1 MDQLLD
7 QVLHYLRAIW
17 LRRFWGLVVAW
28 VVAVIGIPIAMLIP
42 AQYEA
47 TARVFLDTESVL
59 KPLMAGLTVQPD
71 IQQQVKILA
80 DTLLSR
86 PNVEKLIL
94 LADLD
99 HGAATEADRNALA
112 ERLTRG
118 VELTSPTRDRR
129 DNL

>member
-7 QVLHYLRAIW
+7 QIFQHLHGIW
-17 LRRFWGLVVAW
+17 LRRFWGLAVAW
-28 VVAVIGIPIAMLIP
+28 VIALVGIPIALFIP

-47 TARVFLDTESVL
+47 TARVFVDTESVL
-59 KPLMAGLTVQPD
+59 KPLMVGLAVQPNTD
-71 IQQQVKILA
+71 QQVKILA

-99 HGAATEADRNALA
+99 HGAETEKDRSALI
-112 ERLTRG
+112 ERVTRG
-118 VELTSPTRDRR
+118 VTVT
-129 DNL
+129 